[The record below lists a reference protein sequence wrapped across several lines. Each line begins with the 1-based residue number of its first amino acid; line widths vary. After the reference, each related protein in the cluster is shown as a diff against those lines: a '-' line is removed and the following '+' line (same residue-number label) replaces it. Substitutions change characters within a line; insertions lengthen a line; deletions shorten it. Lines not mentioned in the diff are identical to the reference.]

1 MFSLQRE
8 KICFIENHECDEETE
23 ESSELDEIEEHQM
36 PDILE
41 AAIIVGIAYE
51 EQMDAIEHEETEE
64 GDINKEYLFH
74 LIHMNLLCAHFLQ
87 YLLEMQPLLP
97 SLFSIPTSLH
107 DLPQS
112 LQRV

>member
-23 ESSELDEIEEHQM
+23 ESSELYEIEQHQV

-51 EQMDAIEHEETEE
+51 EQMDAVEHEETEE
-64 GDINKEYLFH
+64 GNINIEY
-74 LIHMNLLCAHFLQ
+74 
-87 YLLEMQPLLP
+87 
-97 SLFSIPTSLH
+97 FSHTIIT
-107 DLPQS
+107 
-112 LQRV
+112 